1 MPAQRKRRRAKG
13 AAARR
18 AARSVRTAAIE
29 ERRWLAWQM
38 RVVRKFRIAGIATA
52 LEVSERTVALDLA
65 AMRRVRVDHLR
76 QAEKAKSG
84 ALDAG
89 IEVIEECDA
98 ACRQAWTDLL
108 AADEGSATRAKFL
121 RVLLDAITQRVKIL
135 QSLGMLK
142 RVPDELLV
150 GESIRAVA
158 DSEARE
164 ILGAVRVALRGKR
177 RVAND

>member
-18 AARSVRTAAIE
+18 AARSVQTAAIE

-38 RVVRKFRIAGIATA
+38 RVVRKFRIASIAIA

-98 ACRQAWTDLL
+98 ACRQGWTDLL

-164 ILGAVRVALRGKR
+164 ILGAVRVALRARR

>member
-1 MPAQRKRRRAKG
+1 VQ
-13 AAARR
+13 
-18 AARSVRTAAIE
+18 TAAIE
-29 ERRWLAWQM
+29 ERRWLAWQL
-38 RVVRKFRIAGIATA
+38 RVVRKSRIAAIAEA
-52 LEVSERTVALDLA
+52 LEVSVRTVALDLA
-65 AMRRVRVDHLR
+65 AMRRVRVDHFR

-108 AADEGSATRAKFL
+108 AADEGSATRARFL

-150 GESIRAVA
+150 GDSIRAVA

-177 RVAND
+177 HVAND